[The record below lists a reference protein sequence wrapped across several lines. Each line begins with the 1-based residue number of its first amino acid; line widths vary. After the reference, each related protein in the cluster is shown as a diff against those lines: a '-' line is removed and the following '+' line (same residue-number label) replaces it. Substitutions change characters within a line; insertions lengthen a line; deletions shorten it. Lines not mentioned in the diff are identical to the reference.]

1 MQLQYFVASHWSRE
15 LCFCL
20 PSLFKIFNSPNW
32 LLLLFTESLATNVT
46 KLFVDVLYRLSAQHH
61 FKLVIMMYLYDYI
74 HTYLFISAGGYLFV
88 MVTVSLVQVLMIRG
102 LFTVSGAH
110 DMKVPT

>member
-1 MQLQYFVASHWSRE
+1 MFLSPIPV
-15 LCFCL
+15 
-20 PSLFKIFNSPNW
+20 KIFNSPNW
-32 LLLLFTESLATNVT
+32 LLLFFTASLATKVT

-61 FKLVIMMYLYDYI
+61 FKLVIVMYLYDYI
-74 HTYLFISAGGYLFV
+74 HTYLFISTGGYLFV
-88 MVTVSLVQVLMIRG
+88 MVTVSLVQVLMIRS